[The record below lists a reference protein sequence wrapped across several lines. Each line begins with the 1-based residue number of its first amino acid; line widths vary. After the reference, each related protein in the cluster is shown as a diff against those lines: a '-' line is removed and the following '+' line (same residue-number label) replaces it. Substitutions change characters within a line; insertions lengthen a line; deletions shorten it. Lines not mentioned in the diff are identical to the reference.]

1 MCFMVHSHCFSF
13 PCKDY
18 FGECEGQSE
27 VFNKMYEAGL
37 SAADDYK
44 PSDTLQETLADA
56 LKQWT
61 EFVQSLGQ

>member
-1 MCFMVHSHCFSF
+1 MVHLHCFFS

-44 PSDTLQETLADA
+44 PSDKLQETLADV